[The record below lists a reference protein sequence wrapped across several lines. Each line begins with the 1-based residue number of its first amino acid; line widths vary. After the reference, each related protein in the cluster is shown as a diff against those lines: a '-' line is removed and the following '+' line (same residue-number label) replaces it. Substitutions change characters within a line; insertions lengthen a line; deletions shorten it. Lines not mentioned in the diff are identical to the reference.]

1 MSETKATKNWFAR
14 RAEAEVKA
22 KKDTLSS
29 SERIGSIV
37 GFVIVFLVMLY
48 FVAHQTRSTG
58 FFSSKFNALEML
70 LFYGSLLFGGFC
82 TVLGPVRVR
91 HRNLVRLGD
100 MFFNI
105 TVTIAVIWLF
115 VVFPFEFAYFAD
127 VLPDFLRFLLQWISN
142 DIARVPMVLVII
154 VAPVMAIYY
163 AIMYVFVRRELSK

>member
-1 MSETKATKNWFAR
+1 
-14 RAEAEVKA
+14 
-22 KKDTLSS
+22 
-29 SERIGSIV
+29 
-37 GFVIVFLVMLY
+37 
-48 FVAHQTRSTG
+48 
-58 FFSSKFNALEML
+58 
-70 LFYGSLLFGGFC
+70 
-82 TVLGPVRVR
+82 
-91 HRNLVRLGD
+91 VRLGD